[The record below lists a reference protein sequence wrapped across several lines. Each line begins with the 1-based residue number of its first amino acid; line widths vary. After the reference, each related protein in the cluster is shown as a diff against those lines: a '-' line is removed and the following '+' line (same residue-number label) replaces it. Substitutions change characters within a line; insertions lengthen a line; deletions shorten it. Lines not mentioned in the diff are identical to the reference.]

1 VRMSDG
7 RRLID
12 PVREF
17 LSAPRCAVLATL
29 GADGAPRQVV
39 IHYTLDGDHVR
50 LNGRSDR
57 GWVTNVRRDPRA
69 TLIVHDHDNY
79 LHYVAIRGIAR
90 PLADRDALEDA
101 MVQAARYGE
110 DPQNFAGQSR
120 ASFRLDPEH
129 VYEYR

>member
-1 VRMSDG
+1 MADG

-39 IHYTLDGDHVR
+39 VHYMLCEDGVQ

-57 GWVTNVRRDPRA
+57 GWVSNAHRDPRV
-69 TLIVHDHDNY
+69 TLIVHDQTDY
-79 LHYVAIRGIAR
+79 LHYVSIRGIAR
-90 PLADRDALEDA
+90 PVADGAVALDDA
-101 MVQAARYGE
+101 MRQAERYGE
-110 DPQNFAGQSR
+110 DPADFAGQPR
-120 ASFRLDPEH
+120 VSFRLDPDAVH
-129 VYEYR
+129 EYR

>member
-1 VRMSDG
+1 VADP

-29 GADGAPRQVV
+29 AADGAPRQVV
-39 IHYTLDGDHVR
+39 IHYTLAEDHIW

-57 GWVTNVRRDPRA
+57 GWVKHVQRDPRA
-69 TLIVHDHDNY
+69 TLVVHDPEDY
-79 LHYVAIRGIAR
+79 LHYVSVRGLASR
-90 PLADRDALEDA
+90 LADGDEALEHA

-120 ASFRLDPEH
+120 VSVRLDPES
-129 VYEYR
+129 VFEYR